1 MMMMAA
7 TTNNCRLLSLLPL
20 LLLLLMATTT
30 VVQAWTTTPS
40 MTTRN
45 KKQRSSCSTP
55 GSSSSS
61 VASSKQPYYFS
72 IRSSDMTAATTTT
85 GEDKDEW
92 NQDDHYQ
99 KKKSPQQQQAASMSS
114 SSSFHLDSL
123 LSLLDNRLEHLPK
136 LIVFDLDNTL
146 WTPELY
152 QIRQP
157 HVPVID
163 KDIRL
168 FEQVVS
174 ILEFCKAAN
183 ISLGIASRTNKVIW
197 AKQLLQ
203 DFQLTPT
210 YFMNSHNSI
219 QIYPGSKTTHFAKLK
234 QATGYSY
241 ADMMFL
247 DDDVHMNLQEIS
259 SQLGVLCVHTPNG
272 VTAEHVYKSL
282 LVYNERKKQGQEW
295 MGDSIILTHKT
306 LNIQQ
311 QQQTGMDYMNKRI
324 CQGTV
329 KFYSTVKKFGFVVD
343 DETKDEFFVH
353 ESKVPA
359 GMQLE
364 TGSVVTFEAIL
375 SASSSDGGDGGGR
388 GGGVNN
394 KGRASAII
402 LTVSKGGGGTS
413 GNDVALQNAH
423 GSHTSTTT
431 ITFPGTRSMQCFT
444 MSQPFCALLLNG
456 VKTVESRNN
465 PMFMDIQ
472 PGTELLVH
480 CGQKD
485 WHDKESYKLIL
496 ANELSTEV
504 MEQQSALPPKFAKG
518 SIVGIV
524 TVGRTWKSSDAER
537 NSDVLQRKVLAPYNG
552 IGKFCTEIVSYR
564 WLQKPVKARGQPGV
578 YTAAIAE
585 DSLR

>member
-1 MMMMAA
+1 MMAA

-99 KKKSPQQQQAASMSS
+99 KKKSPQQQQQQQAASMSS

-306 LNIQQ
+306 LNI
-311 QQQTGMDYMNKRI
+311 YNSNNKR
-324 CQGTV
+324 
-329 KFYSTVKKFGFVVD
+329 
-343 DETKDEFFVH
+343 EW
-353 ESKVPA
+353 
-359 GMQLE
+359 
-364 TGSVVTFEAIL
+364 
-375 SASSSDGGDGGGR
+375 
-388 GGGVNN
+388 
-394 KGRASAII
+394 II
-402 LTVSKGGGGTS
+402 
-413 GNDVALQNAH
+413 
-423 GSHTSTTT
+423 
-431 ITFPGTRSMQCFT
+431 
-444 MSQPFCALLLNG
+444 
-456 VKTVESRNN
+456 
-465 PMFMDIQ
+465 
-472 PGTELLVH
+472 
-480 CGQKD
+480 
-485 WHDKESYKLIL
+485 
-496 ANELSTEV
+496 
-504 MEQQSALPPKFAKG
+504 
-518 SIVGIV
+518 
-524 TVGRTWKSSDAER
+524 
-537 NSDVLQRKVLAPYNG
+537 
-552 IGKFCTEIVSYR
+552 
-564 WLQKPVKARGQPGV
+564 
-578 YTAAIAE
+578 
-585 DSLR
+585 